1 MKQCPMRA
9 LAYNIAPANV
19 HIAPEYQYCI
29 SDKCAWWV
37 DDVKIQPVTVSLS
50 DIGST
55 AFINVSQDHVIEA
68 HHCGLIGRV
77 WGRDDREG

>member
-1 MKQCPMRA
+1 MNPTATLGDTYGGQK
-9 LAYNIAPANV
+9 
-19 HIAPEYQYCI
+19 CI
-29 SDKCAWWV
+29 GDKCAWWV